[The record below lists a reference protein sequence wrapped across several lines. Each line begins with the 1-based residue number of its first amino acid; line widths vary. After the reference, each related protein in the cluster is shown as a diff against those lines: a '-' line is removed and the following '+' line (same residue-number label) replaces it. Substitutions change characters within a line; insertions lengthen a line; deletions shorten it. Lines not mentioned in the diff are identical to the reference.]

1 MTRLSKLQAK
11 IQASDLDGLLVT
23 DPVNVG
29 YLTGFTGD
37 ESGLLVGET
46 GAWFITDS
54 RFTTQAKQQVTN
66 ATLVIHTH
74 GVLRKAAELADDQG
88 MQAVGFESEYMT
100 FADYQKLGAQCSWN
114 PTTNWSLRCAR
125 SKTTRKLPKSTR
137 PSPSPKPATNMSSK
151 RFTPGRPS
159 WPWPRTSISS
169 CAGSAPAA
177 PRLTPSSRPVPA
189 RPCHMAP
196 QPIR

>member
-88 MQAVGFESEYMT
+88 MQ
-100 FADYQKLGAQCSWN
+100 
-114 PTTNWSLRCAR
+114 R
-125 SKTTRKLPKSTR
+125 SGLKVST
-137 PSPSPKPATNMSSK
+137 
-151 RFTPGRPS
+151 
-159 WPWPRTSISS
+159 
-169 CAGSAPAA
+169 
-177 PRLTPSSRPVPA
+177 
-189 RPCHMAP
+189 
-196 QPIR
+196 